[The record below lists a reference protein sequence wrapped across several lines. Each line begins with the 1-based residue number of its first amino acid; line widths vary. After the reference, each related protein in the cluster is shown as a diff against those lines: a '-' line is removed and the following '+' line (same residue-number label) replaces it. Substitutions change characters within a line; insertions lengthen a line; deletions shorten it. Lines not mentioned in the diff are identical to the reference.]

1 MRVVVDTNA
10 LMMPVEC
17 NVRLF
22 DELDR
27 LLGGRIAQHTAE
39 RPTGE
44 QGEETGGYEPVTP
57 EAVVAELETLAAG
70 NGEEAVAASV
80 GRDLADRCTVVST
93 DAEYADDAIV
103 ELAADCGYAVTN
115 DRPLRRRLS
124 AANVPV
130 ICLRGGTKLAVTE

>member
-1 MRVVVDTNA
+1 MRVAVDTNA
-10 LMMPVEC
+10 LMMPVEG

-27 LLGGRIAQHTAE
+27 LLGS
-39 RPTGE
+39 
-44 QGEETGGYEPVTP
+44 YEPVTP
-57 EAVVAELETLAAG
+57 AAVVAELEKLAAG

-93 DAEYADDAIV
+93 DADYADDAIV
-103 ELAADCGYAVTN
+103 ELAADCDYAVTN

-130 ICLRGGTKLAVTE
+130 ICLRGGTKLAITE